1 MILLSSV
8 VIFSIWRCKRGKN
21 DSTQFHRDLQVES
34 KYFGFQIP
42 VFTYAELNEAT
53 NNFDPSNELGDGG
66 FGTVY
71 YGKFFFE
78 PKNYVEK
85 IAISEKKVKK

>member
-8 VIFSIWRCKRGKN
+8 VIFSIWRRKRGKN
-21 DSTQFHRDLQVES
+21 DSKQVRQDLVVES
-34 KYFGFQIP
+34 KYFGFQVP
-42 VFTYAELNEAT
+42 VFTYAELQEAT

-71 YGKFFFE
+71 SGKFIFE
-78 PKNYVEK
+78 P
-85 IAISEKKVKK
+85 